1 MRQPSKADHKFA
13 LDRTATVAW
22 LLNFAQGRAGGELL
36 LHWADLR
43 LERPFAHK
51 RCMQLTSLLTTSL
64 SNQLQAVSG
73 WLDKAEAFAAER
85 GEQPDGLLA
94 LRLAPD
100 MFPLTTQIRFLAFQA
115 QEPVY
120 RLRGEAVP
128 EAVLEVRQE
137 GRDGG
142 DTPGTWTQARARV
155 TEAANFLATVGG
167 KELDA
172 AAAKAIAHELP
183 TGMIFDM
190 TGAQY
195 VRDWALPQ
203 VAFHQMIAYALLRQA
218 GVPLGK
224 VDYVPHMFGYIRP
237 GTAPAA

>member
-1 MRQPSKADHKFA
+1 
-13 LDRTATVAW
+13 
-22 LLNFAQGRAGGELL
+22 
-36 LHWADLR
+36 
-43 LERPFAHK
+43 
-51 RCMQLTSLLTTSL
+51 MQLTDLLVPTL
-64 SNQLQAVSG
+64 SNQLRAVSA

-85 GEQPDGLLA
+85 GESPDGLLA

-100 MFPLTTQIRFLAFQA
+100 MFPLATQLRFLAFQA
-115 QEPVY
+115 REPVY

-128 EAVLEVRQE
+128 DIVLQVRQE

-142 DTPGTWTQARARV
+142 ERPGTWPEARARV
-155 TEAANFLATVGG
+155 AEAAAALAEVAPDAF
-167 KELDA
+167 DA
-172 AAAKAIAHELP
+172 AADQPIAHELP

-190 TGAQY
+190 TGYQY

-203 VAFHQMIAYALLRQA
+203 VAFHQVIAYAILRQA

-237 GTAPAA
+237 GTAPAE